1 MNKEVSRAWP
11 LNLKPLFGL
20 PFYENKKNNCQNPYK
35 VLAGNKHIFKT
46 HNPNPQRLFWLNTIH
61 SSKTLKRFFYFL
73 KGRWL
78 RNPERLYRSLPNKS
92 QLQAALFKDGLFLP
106 IETQKLSAHNLQWY
120 LLLMTK
126 FHELG
131 LLLLFLGAFVCFFTE
146 EVLSHNRMVKWLWS
160 RVTSACSSLKRGFG
174 SLPEMEAVLSDNTL
188 ASQLCRK

>member
-92 QLQAALFKDGLFLP
+92 QCRQLCLRTDFFYPLRPKSWAPTICNDICCSWPNFM
-106 IETQKLSAHNLQWY
+106 NW
-120 LLLMTK
+120 
-126 FHELG
+126 
-131 LLLLFLGAFVCFFTE
+131 VCFFCFWGLLF
-146 EVLSHNRMVKWLWS
+146 VLSVPAR
-160 RVTSACSSLKRGFG
+160 
-174 SLPEMEAVLSDNTL
+174 LPD
-188 ASQLCRK
+188 C